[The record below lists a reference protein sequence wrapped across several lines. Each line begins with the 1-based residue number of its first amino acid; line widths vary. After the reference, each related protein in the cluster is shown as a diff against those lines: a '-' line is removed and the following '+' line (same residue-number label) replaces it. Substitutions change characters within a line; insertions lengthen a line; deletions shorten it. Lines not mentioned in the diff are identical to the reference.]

1 MNTTKIIKYKLTDKN
16 GNTKNNTHW
25 EVGTTH
31 EATGDLSQGLCS
43 DAYIHVYDDP
53 LIAVIMN
60 SRHAHIIE
68 PILWRC
74 EVSGDSL
81 VESLKSGYRVVT
93 MLERVELPVLSN
105 EQLIAFAI
113 LCSLK
118 VYRAKHYVK
127 WAEDWLSGKDRS
139 RGSAVAAYTGAA
151 ATYATAC
158 VAVAADA
165 ADDADAAYADAADA
179 VAADAADAGAAYV
192 AYAAVAAAAYA
203 AYAAD
208 AVAGIKIDFIALA
221 KQAMT
226 Y

>member
-60 SRHAHIIE
+60 SRHAHISE

-118 VYRAKHYVK
+118 VYRAEHYVK

-139 RGSAVAAYTGAA
+139 RGAAAAAYTGAA
-151 ATYATAC
+151 ATYAIGC
-158 VAVAADA
+158 VAAANAAAAADDAADA
-165 ADDADAAYADAADA
+165 A
-179 VAADAADAGAAYV
+179 
-192 AYAAVAAAAYA
+192 AYAADAAAYA
-203 AYAAD
+203 AYAD
-208 AVAGIKIDFIALA
+208 AAYAYAASGIKIDFIALA

>member
-1 MNTTKIIKYKLTDKN
+1 MNTTKKIKYKLTDKN
-16 GNTKNNTHW
+16 GNTRNNTHW

-43 DAYIHVYDDP
+43 NAYIHVYDDP

-60 SRHAHIIE
+60 GRHANIIE

-93 MLERVELPVLSN
+93 MLERVELPILSK
-105 EQLIAFAI
+105 EQLIAFII

-118 VYRAKHYVK
+118 VYKVELYVK
-127 WAEDWLSGKDRS
+127 WAENWLSGKDRS
-139 RGSAVAAYTGAA
+139 RGSAAAADAAADAAVTAAAYVAAYVAAYAADAAYAAFVAA
-151 ATYATAC
+151 AVAAEAA
-158 VAVAADA
+158 AVAADA
-165 ADDADAAYADAADA
+165 AEAAN
-179 VAADAADAGAAYV
+179 
-192 AYAAVAAAAYA
+192 
-203 AYAAD
+203 
-208 AVAGIKIDFIALA
+208 VAGIKIDLVALA

>member
-118 VYRAKHYVK
+118 VYRAEHYVK

-165 ADDADAAYADAADA
+165 AADAADAAYADAADA
-179 VAADAADAGAAYV
+179 VAADAADSAAAYS
-192 AYAAVAAAAYA
+192 AYAAAAYG
-203 AYAAD
+203 
-208 AVAGIKIDFIALA
+208 GIKIDFIALA

>member
-1 MNTTKIIKYKLTDKN
+1 MNTTKKIKYMLTDKN
-16 GNTKNNTHW
+16 GNTRDNTHW

-43 DAYIHVYDDP
+43 NAYIHVYDDP

-60 SRHAHIIE
+60 RRHASFTE

-93 MLERVELPVLSN
+93 MLERVELPILSK
-105 EQLIAFAI
+105 EQLIAFII

-118 VYRAKHYVK
+118 VYKVELYVK
-127 WAEDWLSGKDRS
+127 WAENWLSGKDRS
-139 RGSAVAAYTGAA
+139 RGSAAAADAAADAAVTAAAYVAAYVAAYAADAAYAAFVAA
-151 ATYATAC
+151 AVAAEAA
-158 VAVAADA
+158 AVAADA
-165 ADDADAAYADAADA
+165 AEAAN
-179 VAADAADAGAAYV
+179 
-192 AYAAVAAAAYA
+192 
-203 AYAAD
+203 
-208 AVAGIKIDFIALA
+208 VAGIKIDFIALA